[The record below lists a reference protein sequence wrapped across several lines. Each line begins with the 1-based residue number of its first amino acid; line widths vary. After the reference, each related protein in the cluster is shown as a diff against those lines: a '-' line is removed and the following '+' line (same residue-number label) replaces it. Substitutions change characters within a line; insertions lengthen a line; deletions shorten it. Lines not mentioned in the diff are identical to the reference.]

1 MHHTHDDARLFV
13 SLILGYLLLLLAGC
27 QWETG
32 ALLRVF
38 SEGRMLHQIAV
49 MCVCVCV
56 CVCVNTKCALLLFDG
71 CIRWMS
77 IYSD

>member
-56 CVCVNTKCALLLFDG
+56 CVCVLIQSVPCCCLMAVSDG
-71 CIRWMS
+71 
-77 IYSD
+77 